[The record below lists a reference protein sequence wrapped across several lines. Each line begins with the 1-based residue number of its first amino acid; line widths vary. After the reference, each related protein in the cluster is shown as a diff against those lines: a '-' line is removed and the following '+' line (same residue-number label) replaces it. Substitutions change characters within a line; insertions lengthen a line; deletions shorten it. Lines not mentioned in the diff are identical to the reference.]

1 MMGLLYIDPAAARPD
16 LQVYIVAAP
25 LPSARGQPP
34 ADGYSIAFS
43 AMAPHSSGTVRL
55 ADAHP
60 ASAPVVDPGYLSDD
74 RDLEVMRKGLAVA
87 RRIGEVDAFADWR
100 KQEAVPGSG
109 TSGESVEEFIRKATG
124 PYFHFTG
131 TCRMGTDA
139 DAVVDPANLRVHG
152 IAGLRVADASVMPSI
167 PSANTNATVSDADL
181 LDRTATAVRAAGAAL
196 RERFGDVVRYETRD
210 ELMRALAVND
220 DTALDIL
227 RPRLTSLCPEAR
239 WVEDELDGGALPSGE
254 RWVVDPAEGNVNHRH
269 ALPEWA
275 VTATL
280 VRENEPV
287 LTVVHLPLTG
297 ETYTA
302 LAGAGAF
309 LDGRPLRVSP
319 AADLALSIVATS
331 QARPD
336 EDEKVVRRVGSS
348 ITAMLF
354 DAEGRPW
361 TPQSESFLA
370 AAPGVH
376 AEAVAT
382 LSR

>member
-1 MMGLLYIDPAAARPD
+1 MSET
-16 LQVYIVAAP
+16 LQTTDVA
-25 LPSARGQPP
+25 
-34 ADGYSIAFS
+34 
-43 AMAPHSSGTVRL
+43 T
-55 ADAHP
+55 
-60 ASAPVVDPGYLSDD
+60 
-74 RDLEVMRKGLAVA
+74 
-87 RRIGEVDAFADWR
+87 
-100 KQEAVPGSG
+100 
-109 TSGESVEEFIRKATG
+109 
-124 PYFHFTG
+124 
-131 TCRMGTDA
+131 
-139 DAVVDPANLRVHG
+139 
-152 IAGLRVADASVMPSI
+152 
-167 PSANTNATVSDADL
+167 SDADL

-210 ELMRALAVND
+210 ELMHALAVND

-227 RPRLTSLCPEAR
+227 RPRLTSLRPEAS
-239 WVEDELDGGALPSGE
+239 WVEDELDGGALPPGE
-254 RWVVDPAEGNVNHRH
+254 WWVVDPAEGNVNHLH

-280 VRENEPV
+280 VRENQPV

-302 LAGAGAF
+302 LTGAGAH
-309 LDGRPLRVSP
+309 LDGRPLRVSQT
-319 AADLALSIVATS
+319 ADLGLSIVATS

-354 DAEGRPW
+354 DALVVRTAVPATLHLTNVAAGRIDAFWQFAGARADLLPGALLVTEAGGRISDAEGRPW
-361 TPQSESFLA
+361 TPQSDSFLA